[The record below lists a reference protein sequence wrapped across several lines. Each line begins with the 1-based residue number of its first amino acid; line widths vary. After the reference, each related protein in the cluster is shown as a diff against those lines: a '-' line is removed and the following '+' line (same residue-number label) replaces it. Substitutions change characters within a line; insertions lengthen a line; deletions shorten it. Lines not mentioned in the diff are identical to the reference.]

1 MCMKTKTA
9 LVTGSTRG
17 IGKAISDTLKEN
29 NWTVID
35 NSRDTFDIG
44 TEAGRK
50 GLVKYVNDNFSKLD
64 LLVNNAAYTKFI
76 PHENLTELTDDVW
89 NQMFNVNL
97 KAPFLLTRDLQK
109 MLLNSSEPNV
119 INIGSVA
126 GITGNGSN
134 VGYCA
139 LKAGIINMTKSLARS
154 IEPIRVNCISPGLIK
169 TGFVK
174 FPDEFYNDTI
184 AKTPV
189 NRIGQPQDIADAV
202 LSILRMKFMTGENIV
217 IDGGRTLN

>member
-1 MCMKTKTA
+1 MKNKIA

-29 NWTVID
+29 NWTVVD
-35 NSRDTFDIG
+35 NSRDTFDVG
-44 TEAGRK
+44 TVDGRK
-50 GLVKYVNDNFSKLD
+50 GLVNYVCDNFNKLD

-76 PHENLTELTDDVW
+76 PHEHLDELTDDVW

-109 MLLNSSEPNV
+109 MLLNSARPNV

-154 IEPIRVNCISPGLIK
+154 IKPIRVNCISPGLIK

-174 FPDEFYNDTI
+174 FPDNFYNDT
-184 AKTPV
+184 ALKTPV
-189 NRIGQPQDIADAV
+189 NRIGMPQDIADAV
-202 LSILRMKFMTGENIV
+202 LAVLKMKYMTGENIV
-217 IDGGRTLN
+217 VDGGRTLN

>member
-1 MCMKTKTA
+1 MKTKIA

-17 IGKAISDTLKEN
+17 IGKAISDTLKQN

-35 NSRDTFDIG
+35 NSRDTFNIG
-44 TEAGRK
+44 TVSGRK
-50 GLVKYVNDNFSKLD
+50 GLVNYMYDNFSKLD

-76 PHENLTELTDDVW
+76 PHEDLNGLSDSIWDE
-89 NQMFNVNL
+89 MFNVNL
-97 KAPFLLTRDLQK
+97 KAPFSLTRDLQK
-109 MLLNSSEPNV
+109 MLLESPKPNV

-154 IEPIRVNCISPGLIK
+154 IKPIRVNCISPGLIK
-169 TGFVK
+169 TDFVK
-174 FPDEFYNDTI
+174 FPDKFYDDTI
-184 AKTPV
+184 SKTPV

-202 LSILRMKFMTGENIV
+202 LSILRLKYMTGENIV